1 MYINYDNNAK
11 NPSFDNVC
19 LSLSLFLLLSR
30 LSACESPTAKEEQ
43 TKLLYLQFFD
53 AQLLAEERK
62 KVSKN
67 KHVRIR
73 RTTERKNGRDVI
85 VPSVFEPPGR
95 AENHLLLGANHEVG
109 DNHRQRERFP
119 KTAGVTF
126 GAATKRGRLDR
137 VDLDEIF
144 LGYYAEKL

>member
-1 MYINYDNNAK
+1 MITTQK
-11 NPSFDNVC
+11 TLTFDNLC
-19 LSLSLFLLLSR
+19 LSLSLSFALAPAGL
-30 LSACESPTAKEEQ
+30 CESPTIKEEQ
-43 TKLLYLQFFD
+43 TKLLYLHFLD

-62 KVSKN
+62 KERKN

>member
-1 MYINYDNNAK
+1 MITTQK
-11 NPSFDNVC
+11 TLPSITSV
-19 LSLSLFLLLSR
+19 SLSLFLLLSR

-43 TKLLYLQFFD
+43 TKLLYLHFLD

-73 RTTERKNGRDVI
+73 RTTERKNDVI